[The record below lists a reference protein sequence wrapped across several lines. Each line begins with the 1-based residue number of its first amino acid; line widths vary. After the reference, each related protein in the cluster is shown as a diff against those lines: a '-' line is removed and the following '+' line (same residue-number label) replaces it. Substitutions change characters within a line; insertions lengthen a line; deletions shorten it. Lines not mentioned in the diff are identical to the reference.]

1 MTNDFDEEYSRK
13 QIVRIR
19 ILVRKYRDFIA
30 LAILLVFFLIL
41 PLFEDTYLGNLFM
54 VLLVDIFLLAGL
66 YFISDRPRQLVIG
79 VLLAFPS
86 FFIGWIWYSHPSKE
100 VGIALLIAFI
110 IFLTYILL
118 LILRRILFARE
129 VTRFEISRAVMVYI
143 IIGLIFGMIY
153 MLMEFLSSGSFMIS
167 SGKITLSALF
177 YFSFVALSTTGFGE
191 IYAVAPLARS
201 VVIIE
206 MLVGVMYMAVLIGL
220 LINAFLINRMD
231 KQ

>member
-1 MTNDFDEEYSRK
+1 MNDNEEEYSLGRV
-13 QIVRIR
+13 VRIQ
-19 ILVRKYRDFIA
+19 ILIRKYRDFIS
-30 LAILLVFFLIL
+30 LAILLAFFIIY
-41 PLFEDTYLGNLFM
+41 PLFEDARLGNLFM
-54 VLLVDIFLLAGL
+54 VFLVNMFLLAAL
-66 YFISDRPRQLVIG
+66 YSISDRPRQLVIG
-79 VLLAFPS
+79 LLLAIPS
-86 FFIGWIWYSHPSKE
+86 FLAGWIWFFLPSM
-100 VGIALLIAFI
+100 GAAISLLIAFI

-118 LILRRILFARE
+118 LTVRRILLARE

-153 MLMEFLSSGSFMIS
+153 MLMEYLSTGSFTIS

-177 YFSFVALSTTGFGE
+177 YFSFVALSTTGFGD

-220 LINAFLINRMD
+220 LINAFRVNIY

>member
-1 MTNDFDEEYSRK
+1 MTNDYEEEYS
-13 QIVRIR
+13 QGLVVRIWT
-19 ILVRKYRDFIA
+19 LVRKYRDFIS
-30 LAILLVFFLIL
+30 LAILAAFFIIY
-41 PLFEDTYLGNLFM
+41 PLFEDSHLGNLFM
-54 VLLVDIFLLAGL
+54 VFLVNMFLLAAL
-66 YFISDRPRQLVIG
+66 YSISDRPRHLVIG
-79 VLLAFPS
+79 VLLAVPS
-86 FFIGWIWYSHPSKE
+86 FITGWIWYFLPSKGT
-100 VGIALLIAFI
+100 GISLLIAFI

-118 LILRRILFARE
+118 LIVRRILLARE

-143 IIGLIFGMIY
+143 IIGLIFGMVY
-153 MLMEFLSSGSFMIS
+153 MLMEYLSSGSFMIS

-220 LINAFLINRMD
+220 LINAFRVNIY
-231 KQ
+231 KK

>member
-1 MTNDFDEEYSRK
+1 MTNDYEEEYS
-13 QIVRIR
+13 QGLVVRIWT
-19 ILVRKYRDFIA
+19 LVRKYRDFIS
-30 LAILLVFFLIL
+30 LAILAAFFIIY
-41 PLFEDTYLGNLFM
+41 PLFEDTRLGNLFM
-54 VLLVDIFLLAGL
+54 VFLVNMFLLAAL
-66 YFISDRPRQLVIG
+66 YSISDRPRHLVIG
-79 VLLAFPS
+79 VLLAVPS
-86 FFIGWIWYSHPSKE
+86 FITGWIWYFLPSKGT
-100 VGIALLIAFI
+100 GISLLIAFI

-118 LILRRILFARE
+118 LIVRRILLARE

-143 IIGLIFGMIY
+143 IIGLIFGMVY
-153 MLMEFLSSGSFMIS
+153 MLMEYLSSGSFMIS

-220 LINAFLINRMD
+220 LINAFRVNIY
-231 KQ
+231 KK